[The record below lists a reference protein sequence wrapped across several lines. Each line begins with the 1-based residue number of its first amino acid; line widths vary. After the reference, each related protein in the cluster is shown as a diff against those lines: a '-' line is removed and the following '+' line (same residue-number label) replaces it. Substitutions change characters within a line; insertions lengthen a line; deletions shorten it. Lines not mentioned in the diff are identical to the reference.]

1 MNQSKKTHVI
11 LVLVVGVLAGMMILA
26 GCSDDDDPVL
36 VIPEPAIG
44 PESAD
49 ELVRQFVSAYE
60 AMDVDQ
66 YQVLLDPDF
75 LMILQEVTTE
85 EFPSVGTSLD
95 YLDEERIH
103 TRMFSG
109 ELLSDPN
116 GLIVP
121 GVQDIEFTRIRALG
135 VWSPTDDVDRFP
147 ATEWAPF
154 EVEILWDRGQSF
166 WTSKVAG
173 TVKIY
178 ARANEIEVG
187 GTQKTYYTMAGMVD
201 LTNLHKSSESSTW
214 GGVKALFR

>member
-1 MNQSKKTHVI
+1 MNQANKTHVT
-11 LVLVVGVLAGMMILA
+11 LVLLVALLAGMMILA
-26 GCSDDDDPVL
+26 GCSEDDVPV
-36 VIPEPAIG
+36 VVPEPAVG
-44 PESAD
+44 PESAN

-60 AMDVDQ
+60 AMDRDQ
-66 YQVLLDPDF
+66 YVALLDPEF
-75 LMILQEVTTE
+75 QMILQEVTTQ

-95 YLDEERIH
+95 FNEERRIH
-103 TRMFSG
+103 DRMFSG
-109 ELLSDPN
+109 EILSDPD
-116 GLIVP
+116 GLMVP
-121 GVQDIEFTRIRALG
+121 GVQGIEFTRFGALD
-135 VWSPTDDVDRFP
+135 VWSQTDDVDRFP

-201 LTNLHKSSESSTW
+201 LTNLQKSTESSTW